1 MSQQSHET
9 PHPFG
14 YALPVT
20 TPAHRPGAARSEY
33 SFLQQET
40 IPMQALKKAR
50 KLIEKKPE
58 KASALALSQLIL
70 ALESE
75 SPYNL
80 SSLYQMDY
88 DDFELALEVIKDW
101 RLDRYY
107 STKAVLLDLS
117 MQIDETAGK
126 AKKEDTVP
134 A

>member
-1 MSQQSHET
+1 
-9 PHPFG
+9 
-14 YALPVT
+14 
-20 TPAHRPGAARSEY
+20 
-33 SFLQQET
+33 
-40 IPMQALKKAR
+40 MQALKKAR

-58 KASALALSQLIL
+58 KSSALALSQLIL

-75 SPYNL
+75 TPYNL
-80 SSLYQMDY
+80 SSLYQIDY

-117 MQIDETAGK
+117 MQIDESASKAGPQ
-126 AKKEDTVP
+126 DRTP